1 MTKTFLD
8 PSDTRKIL
16 QLLQTDGV
24 IAYPT
29 EAVWGLGCDPFSEV
43 AVKRILAMKLRK
55 RSKGLILIAK
65 DIEQLHP
72 FLLGLSVAEMTELK
86 QSWPGPQTWLIPD
99 NNHAPSWITGIN
111 NTLAVR
117 VTDHPI
123 ASNLCD
129 AFGGPLVSTSA
140 NPSGLKPAK
149 NMSEVNTYFD
159 QQLDYVVPGLLG
171 ELSNPTPIKN
181 LKTGKILRSG

>member
-1 MTKTFLD
+1 MMKSFVD
-8 PSDTRKIL
+8 PSDARKIL
-16 QLLQTDGV
+16 KVLQADGV

-29 EAVWGLGCDPFSEV
+29 EAVWGLGCDPFSEI
-43 AVKRILAMKLRK
+43 AVERILAMKLRK
-55 RSKGLILIAK
+55 RSKGLILVAK
-65 DIEQLHP
+65 DIEQLNP
-72 FLLGLSVAEMTELK
+72 FLLGLSVAEMTILK

-99 NNHAPSWITGIN
+99 NNYAPSWITGMN
-111 NTLAVR
+111 KTLAVR

-123 ASNLCD
+123 ASNLCS

-140 NPSGLKPAK
+140 NPSGLPPAK
-149 NMSEVNTYFD
+149 NMSEINTYFD
-159 QQLDYVVPGLLG
+159 QQLDYVVTGLLG